1 MSELRRI
8 DRLVARSVRLPAVD
22 PLVSA
27 ARAVWPDAVGPQ
39 VARNSIP
46 VRYSGDALVVHCA
59 SAVWV
64 SELTLLESQ
73 VRERLAAVLS
83 GTPPRLRFRVGDITG
98 AGAAG
103 EPTGTPVSS
112 PSPQARAAAADLARR
127 VSDPE
132 LRAAIERALAHG
144 FERGS

>member
-8 DRLVARSVRLPAVD
+8 DRLMARSVRLPAVD

-46 VRYSGDALVVHCA
+46 VRCAGDALVVHCA

-64 SELTLLESQ
+64 SELTLLEPQ

-83 GTPPRLRFRVGDITG
+83 GAPPRLRFRVGDITG
-98 AGAAG
+98 AAAG
-103 EPTGTPVSS
+103 EPTGTPASS